1 MLNPQLRIGLERENK
16 ISARTGPGLRI
27 WSDRITEQSNGMTE
41 RAKVKMRPAVRRE
54 RIEQVVR
61 ERERVTVDALA
72 HLLGTSRETI
82 RRDLTDLAERGR
94 VRKIHGG
101 ATTAE
106 PRLSEA
112 DVEGS
117 FQGRLL
123 VNADAKR
130 AIARRAIQL
139 FQPGDT
145 LFVDTGTTT
154 LWFAEELSTATG
166 LTVITNSAAIAA
178 CAARGSSN
186 STFLVGG
193 EYRADGTENLGPLA
207 VEQITQFHA
216 IHAVLAVGSVETVG
230 ILDFDLQEAD
240 VARAMI
246 AQARSVTVLADASK
260 FGRGGLIKVAGLD
273 AVARVV
279 TEAAPPDEI
288 AGALNDAGTEV
299 ILAA

>member
-1 MLNPQLRIGLERENK
+1 
-16 ISARTGPGLRI
+16 
-27 WSDRITEQSNGMTE
+27 
-41 RAKVKMRPAVRRE
+41 MRPTMRRE

-72 HLLGTSRETI
+72 ELLGTSRETI

-101 ATTAE
+101 ATVTE
-106 PRLSEA
+106 PRLLDMDA
-112 DVEGS
+112 EGS

-123 VNADAKR
+123 ENADAKR

-154 LWFAEELSTATG
+154 LWFGEELALATG

-178 CAARGSSN
+178 LAARGQSN
-186 STFLVGG
+186 STFLIGG

-207 VEQITQFHA
+207 IEQINQFHA
-216 IHAVLAVGSVETVG
+216 IHAVLAVGSVETLG
-230 ILDFDLQEAD
+230 ILDFDLREAD

-246 AQARSVTVLADASK
+246 AQAKSVTVLADASK
-260 FGRGGLIKVAGLD
+260 FGRGGLIKVAPLD
-273 AVARVV
+273 VVARVV
-279 TEAAPPDEI
+279 TDAEPPDDIREALKE
-288 AGALNDAGTEV
+288 AGAEV
-299 ILAA
+299 ILAS

>member
-1 MLNPQLRIGLERENK
+1 
-16 ISARTGPGLRI
+16 
-27 WSDRITEQSNGMTE
+27 
-41 RAKVKMRPAVRRE
+41 MRPILRRE

-72 HLLGTSRETI
+72 ELLGTSRETI

-101 ATTAE
+101 ATVAE
-106 PRLSEA
+106 IRLPDT

-117 FQGRLL
+117 FQGRLSE
-123 VNADAKR
+123 NADAKR

-154 LWFAEELSTATG
+154 LWFAEELASASG

-178 CAARGSSN
+178 LAARGPSS

-193 EYRADGTENLGPLA
+193 EYRTDGTENLGPLA
-207 VEQITQFHA
+207 VEQIGQFHA

-230 ILDFDLQEAD
+230 ILDFDVREAN

-246 AQARSVTVLADASK
+246 TQARSVTVLADASK

-273 AVARVV
+273 AVGRIV
-279 TEAAPPDEI
+279 TEADPPCEI
-288 AGALNDAGTEV
+288 ARALKEAGTEV
-299 ILAA
+299 IRAI

>member
-1 MLNPQLRIGLERENK
+1 
-16 ISARTGPGLRI
+16 
-27 WSDRITEQSNGMTE
+27 
-41 RAKVKMRPAVRRE
+41 MRPNLRRE

-72 HLLGTSRETI
+72 ELLGASRETI

-106 PRLSEA
+106 PRPSEA
-112 DVEGS
+112 EIEGP

-123 VNADAKR
+123 ENVDAKR

-154 LWFAEELSTATG
+154 LLFAEELSSATG
-166 LTVITNSAAIAA
+166 LTVITNSSAIAA
-178 CAARGSSN
+178 LAARGPSN
-186 STFLVGG
+186 TTFLIGG
-193 EYRADGTENLGPLA
+193 EYRADGTENLGLLA
-207 VEQITQFHA
+207 VEQIARFHA
-216 IHAVLAVGSVETVG
+216 THAVLAVGSIEAVG
-230 ILDFDLQEAD
+230 VLDFDLLEAD

-260 FGRGGLIKVAGLD
+260 FGRGGLIKVASLN

-279 TEAAPPDEI
+279 TEAEPPSEI
-288 AGALNDAGTEV
+288 AWALKDAGTEL
-299 ILAA
+299 IRAS

>member
-1 MLNPQLRIGLERENK
+1 
-16 ISARTGPGLRI
+16 
-27 WSDRITEQSNGMTE
+27 
-41 RAKVKMRPAVRRE
+41 MRPTIRRE

-61 ERERVTVDALA
+61 QRERVTVDSLA
-72 HLLGTSRETI
+72 ELLGASRETI

-101 ATTAE
+101 ATIAE
-106 PRLSEA
+106 PRASDA

-117 FQGRLL
+117 FQARLSE
-123 VNADAKR
+123 NADAKR
-130 AIARRAIQL
+130 AIARRAIRL

-154 LWFAEELSTATG
+154 LLFAEELSSATG

-178 CAARGSSN
+178 LAARGASN

-207 VEQITQFHA
+207 VEQITYFHA
-216 IHAVLAVGSVETVG
+216 IHAVLAVGSIETVG
-230 ILDFDLQEAD
+230 ILNFDVQEAD

-246 AQARSVTVLADASK
+246 AQARSVTVLADATK
-260 FGRGGLIKVAGLD
+260 FGRGGLIKVAALN
-273 AVARVV
+273 AIARVV
-279 TEAAPPDEI
+279 TNAEPSDEI
-288 AGALNDAGTEV
+288 AVALRDASIEL
-299 ILAA
+299 ILAS

>member
-1 MLNPQLRIGLERENK
+1 M
-16 ISARTGPGLRI
+16 
-27 WSDRITEQSNGMTE
+27 
-41 RAKVKMRPAVRRE
+41 RRE

-61 ERERVTVDALA
+61 ERGRVAVDALA
-72 HLLGTSRETI
+72 ELLGTSRETI

-101 ATTAE
+101 ATITE
-106 PRLSEA
+106 PRLP
-112 DVEGS
+112 DGDTEGT
-117 FQGRLL
+117 FQGRLQE
-123 VNADAKR
+123 NADAKR

-154 LWFAEELSTATG
+154 LWFGEELASATG

-178 CAARGSSN
+178 LAARGPSN

-207 VEQITQFHA
+207 IEQINQFHA

-230 ILDFDLQEAD
+230 ILDFDLREAD

-246 AQARSVTVLADASK
+246 SQAKSVTVLADASK
-260 FGRGGLIKVAGLD
+260 FGRGGLIKVAPLD
-273 AVARVV
+273 VVARVV
-279 TEAAPPDEI
+279 TEAEPPDDI
-288 AGALNDAGTEV
+288 RAALKGAGAEV
-299 ILAA
+299 ILAS

>member
-1 MLNPQLRIGLERENK
+1 
-16 ISARTGPGLRI
+16 
-27 WSDRITEQSNGMTE
+27 
-41 RAKVKMRPAVRRE
+41 MRPNDRRE

-72 HLLGTSRETI
+72 ELLGTSRETI

-101 ATTAE
+101 ATLAE
-106 PRLSEA
+106 PRLTE

-123 VNADAKR
+123 ENADAKR
-130 AIARRAIQL
+130 AIARRAVQL

-154 LWFAEELSTATG
+154 LWFAEELSSATG
-166 LTVITNSAAIAA
+166 LTIITNSAAIAA
-178 CAARGSSN
+178 LASRGPSSA
-186 STFLVGG
+186 TFLIGG

-207 VEQITQFHA
+207 VEQIGHFHA
-216 IHAVLAVGSVETVG
+216 THAVLAAGSVEAVG
-230 ILDFDLQEAD
+230 VLDFDVREAD

-246 AQARSVTVLADASK
+246 AQARFVTVLADASK
-260 FGRGGLIKVAGLD
+260 FGRGGLIKVATLD
-273 AVARVV
+273 VITRLV
-279 TEAAPPDEI
+279 TDSDPPGEI
-288 AGALNDAGTEV
+288 ASALNDAGTELV
-299 ILAA
+299 KAC